1 MNVLQQLYDGKF
13 APCDKLVRK
22 GSELEKIQTALDKSE
37 IKLYKTLSKSQRKLF
52 ERYKN
57 CDIESITLM
66 ELDAFKEGFRL
77 GAKLMLAIFDDNDSN
92 LEDSDVNNS

>member
-22 GSELEKIQTALDKSE
+22 GSELEKIQTALDKNE

-57 CDIESITLM
+57 CDIESISLM
-66 ELDAFKEGFRL
+66 ELDSFKEGFRL
-77 GAKLMLAIFDDNDSN
+77 GAKLMLAVFDDNDSN
-92 LEDSDVNNS
+92 LEDSDVSNS

>member
-22 GSELEKIQTALDKSE
+22 GSELEIIQTALDKSE

-57 CDIESITLM
+57 CDIESISLM

-77 GAKLMLAIFDDNDSN
+77 GAKLMLAVFDDNDSN
-92 LEDSDVNNS
+92 LEDSDASNS

>member
-22 GSELEKIQTALDKSE
+22 GSELDKIQNSLNNSE
-37 IKLYKTLSKSQRKLF
+37 MKLYKTLSKSQKKLF

-57 CDIESITLM
+57 FDIESISLM

-77 GAKLMLAIFDDNDSN
+77 GVKLMLEIFNDSNSN
-92 LEDSDVNNS
+92 LEDSDASKS

>member
-1 MNVLQQLYDGKF
+1 MNVLQQLYYGKF

-22 GSELEKIQTALDKSE
+22 GSELDKIQNSLNKSE
-37 IKLYKTLSKSQRKLF
+37 MKLYKTLSKSQRKLF

-57 CDIESITLM
+57 CDTESISLI

-77 GAKLMLAIFDDNDSN
+77 GAKLMLAIFDNSDSN
-92 LEDSDVNNS
+92 LEDSDTSNS